1 MACSSLKMTRI
12 GHDDIVD
19 ISNNFKIELNS
30 ALVFENWRYVNDVRI
45 INLTFEKLYW
55 RTGSYAGLTILL
67 TESNLIQTADV
78 VGFAGGEGIYNL
90 SMGVNKDF
98 VEKAKQILSKQGF
111 SVE

>member
-1 MACSSLKMTRI
+1 MASRSLKMTRI

-19 ISNNFKIELNS
+19 ISENFKKEVNS
-30 ALVFENWRYVNDVRI
+30 DLVSETWRYVNGVRI
-45 INLTFEKLYW
+45 VYLTFEKLYW

-78 VGFAGGEGIYNL
+78 VGFAGGEGIFNL
-90 SMGVNKDF
+90 NMGVNKDF
-98 VEKAKQILSKQGF
+98 TENAKQILSKQGF